1 VKGFAIGQIREVKK
15 MEMSNGNNVMRDLI
29 RELIP
34 EEDVQKAIRE
44 TVSEVVTSYT
54 MKTVVREVLMEFVR
68 EKGETYLRETVEDI
82 VSQPVRIDDGWGRVK
97 EVGSFEDYVRQS
109 LNTQCMNQ
117 WGIERKLREAVDGKL
132 KKIAEDI
139 VKKHINDDLQG
150 EVIEELVK
158 QCSK

>member
-1 VKGFAIGQIREVKK
+1 

-29 RELIP
+29 RELIT

-44 TVSEVVTSYT
+44 TVSEVVLEQITSYT
-54 MKTVVREVLMEFVR
+54 IKEVVREVIMGFVQ
-68 EKGETYLRETVEDI
+68 EKGEAYLRETVETI
-82 VSQPVRIDDGWGRVK
+82 VSQPVRLDDGWGNVK
-97 EVGSFEDYVRQS
+97 EMGSFEDYVRKS
-109 LNTQCMNQ
+109 LYSQCMRQ
-117 WGIERKLREAVDGKL
+117 WDMERKLREAVDGKL

>member
-1 VKGFAIGQIREVKK
+1 
-15 MEMSNGNNVMRDLI
+15 MEMSNGSNVVRDLI
-29 RELIP
+29 REIIS

-44 TVSEVVTSYT
+44 TVSEVVLEQITNYT
-54 MKTVVREVLMEFVR
+54 IKEVVREVIMGFVK
-68 EKGETYLRETVEDI
+68 EKGEAYLRETVETI
-82 VSQPVRIDDGWGRVK
+82 VNGPVRLDDGWGNVK
-97 EVGSFEDYVRQS
+97 EMGSFEDYVRKS
-109 LNTQCMNQ
+109 LHTQCMNQ
-117 WGIERKLREAVDGKL
+117 WNMDRKLREAVDGKL

>member
-1 VKGFAIGQIREVKK
+1 
-15 MEMSNGNNVMRDLI
+15 MEKSNGSNVMRDLI

-44 TVSEVVTSYT
+44 TVSEAVLEQVTGYT

-68 EKGETYLRETVEDI
+68 EKGEAYLRETVETI

-97 EVGSFEDYVRQS
+97 ETGSFEDYVRQS
-109 LNTQCMNQ
+109 LHTQCMNQ

-139 VKKHINDDLQG
+139 VKRHINDDLQG

-158 QCSK
+158 QCSKS